1 MRNEERENGGWFDA
15 SAGVAGR
22 SETPRP
28 SDLVFDFSGMGQMT
42 GADLALLLTA
52 CQIAE
57 EEDRTVWAAGLPS
70 STWGALNA
78 MGLGHFFRHFPL
90 SEERRA

>member
-1 MRNEERENGGWFDA
+1 
-15 SAGVAGR
+15 
-22 SETPRP
+22 
-28 SDLVFDFSGMGQMT
+28 MT